1 MATDETLITLAYA
14 VRVRV
19 VLKYLGQLALV
30 LAALT
35 AVPLLVALGYG
46 DHRFAL
52 RLAVIIALLLIGG
65 GLFSRLPSPS
75 RVQVNEALVIT
86 TLAFLISALLM
97 SYPLMAAGLG
107 FLDALFE
114 AISGVTTT
122 GLSTLASVHDKS
134 QAFLFTRAWMQWYGG
149 LGIVVLSVALLAGH
163 HAASRRLI
171 DPESSSENIATTTR
185 HYARRMLHVYL
196 ALTAVGVAVLW
207 LLQVD
212 LFTAVSHV
220 LAAVSTGGFSTFDNS
235 LAALPLA
242 AQGAITL
249 IAAAGAVALP
259 LYYLMFHKGMGE
271 ALRDVEL
278 RTLVLLLLLSSALLS
293 WLFLHNGMGWSAALQ
308 QGLLLGFS
316 AQSTTGFSSIDVGA
330 LGTTAKLVVIM
341 AMIGGG
347 SVGSTAGGIKVL
359 RLLVLWRM
367 LSLTVRRTSLS
378 EHAVVEPWIGGRRL
392 DSDDIERALM
402 LIALFLMVV
411 VFSWVPFLLLGYDP
425 MNALFEVVS
434 ATGTVGLS
442 TGLSS
447 SDLPALLRGVLC
459 FDMLAG
465 RVEILALLVVLY
477 PGSWF
482 GKRTD
487 VT

>member
-1 MATDETLITLAYA
+1 MATEETLVTLASA

-35 AVPLLVALGYG
+35 AVPLLVALVYG
-46 DHRFAL
+46 DFIYAV
-52 RLAVIIALLLIGG
+52 RLVEVIGVLLVGG
-65 GLFSRLPSPS
+65 GLFSRLPPPS
-75 RVQVNEALVIT
+75 RVQTNEALVIT
-86 TLAFLISALLM
+86 ALAFLICALLM
-97 SYPLMAAGLG
+97 SYPLMASGLG

-134 QAFLFTRAWMQWYGG
+134 PAFLFARAWTQWYGG

-163 HAASRRLI
+163 HTASRRLI
-171 DPESSSENIATTTR
+171 DPESSSESLATTTR

-196 ALTAVGVAVLW
+196 TLTVLGIAALLLLGVEP
-207 LLQVD
+207 
-212 LFTAVSHV
+212 FTAVTHV
-220 LAAVSTGGFSTFDNS
+220 LAAVSTGGFSTFDDS
-235 LAALPLA
+235 LAALPMYV
-242 AQGAITL
+242 QVVITL

-259 LYYLMFHKGMGE
+259 LYYMMFHRGLGE

-278 RTLVLLLLLSSALLS
+278 RTLLSLLLLTSVVLA
-293 WLFLHNGMGWSAALQ
+293 WLFLRDGLPLRAALE
-308 QGLLLGFS
+308 QGFLLGFS
-316 AQSTTGFSSIDVGA
+316 AQSTTGFSSTDVGA
-330 LGTTAKLVVIM
+330 LGATAKLVVIM
-341 AMIGGG
+341 AMISGG
-347 SVGSTAGGIKVL
+347 SIGSTAGGIKVL
-359 RLLVLWRM
+359 RLLVLWRL
-367 LSLTVRRTSLS
+367 LSLGIRRTGLS

-392 DSDDIERALM
+392 DSDDIERALL

-411 VFSWVPFLLLGYDP
+411 VFSWVPFVLLGYDP
-425 MNALFEVVS
+425 LNALFEVVS

-442 TGLSS
+442 SGLSS
-447 SDLPALLRGVLC
+447 NGLPALLRGVLC

-465 RVEILALLVVLY
+465 RVEILALLVVFY
-477 PGSWF
+477 PGSWI

-487 VT
+487 LT

>member
-171 DPESSSENIATTTR
+171 DPESSSENIA
-185 HYARRMLHVYL
+185 
-196 ALTAVGVAVLW
+196 G
-207 LLQVD
+207 
-212 LFTAVSHV
+212 
-220 LAAVSTGGFSTFDNS
+220 
-235 LAALPLA
+235 
-242 AQGAITL
+242 
-249 IAAAGAVALP
+249 
-259 LYYLMFHKGMGE
+259 
-271 ALRDVEL
+271 
-278 RTLVLLLLLSSALLS
+278 
-293 WLFLHNGMGWSAALQ
+293 
-308 QGLLLGFS
+308 
-316 AQSTTGFSSIDVGA
+316 
-330 LGTTAKLVVIM
+330 
-341 AMIGGG
+341 
-347 SVGSTAGGIKVL
+347 
-359 RLLVLWRM
+359 
-367 LSLTVRRTSLS
+367 
-378 EHAVVEPWIGGRRL
+378 
-392 DSDDIERALM
+392 
-402 LIALFLMVV
+402 
-411 VFSWVPFLLLGYDP
+411 
-425 MNALFEVVS
+425 
-434 ATGTVGLS
+434 
-442 TGLSS
+442 
-447 SDLPALLRGVLC
+447 
-459 FDMLAG
+459 
-465 RVEILALLVVLY
+465 
-477 PGSWF
+477 
-482 GKRTD
+482 
-487 VT
+487 